1 MLLLIALTC
10 LAAAATGSVVAYQ
23 RSAALRLTTA
33 DGTAR
38 LPPKGVPGER
48 NRPEPTL
55 ETLQFGDVVLDGD
68 DDFVVAGTLQYQ
80 EEQDQWSLH
89 ALDGGKVQR
98 FLEVR
103 EKAGVVQAAFLE
115 PVDDAP
121 LFGAL
126 GQGLTYR
133 GKPLTL
139 EARGDARA
147 SAQGEIQR
155 EGGLVRYARYA
166 GPGGALLVVEE
177 LVRERRAMFG
187 HLTPTSTIAIYPG
200 ELNRAG

>member
-10 LAAAATGSVVAYQ
+10 LAAAAAGSVVVYQ
-23 RSAALRLTTA
+23 RSATLRLNTV

-48 NRPEPTL
+48 PRAEPTL
-55 ETLQFGDVVLDGD
+55 ETLQFGDVVLDGT
-68 DDFVVAGTLQYQ
+68 DDFVVTGTLQYR

-89 ALDGGKVQR
+89 ALDGGSARR

-103 EKAGVVQAAFLE
+103 ARGGVVQAAFLE

-121 LFGAL
+121 LFGSL

-133 GKPLTL
+133 GKALTL

-147 SAQGEIQR
+147 SAQGEIAR
-155 EGGLVRYARYA
+155 EGGLVRYARFA

-177 LVRERRAMFG
+177 LGAQRRALFG
-187 HLTPTSTIAIYPG
+187 HLAPASTLTIYPG